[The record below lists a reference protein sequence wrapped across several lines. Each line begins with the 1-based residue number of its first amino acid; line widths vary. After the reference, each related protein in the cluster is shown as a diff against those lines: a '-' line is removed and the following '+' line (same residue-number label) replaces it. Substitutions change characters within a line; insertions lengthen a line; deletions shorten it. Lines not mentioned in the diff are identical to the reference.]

1 MLRFEKLQ
9 NGFLK
14 TLIICLDFK
23 IWMWKKKKTF
33 YVKATHLIVEI
44 AELDIIG
51 EFGRGGCE
59 SEEEEVWWYVE
70 AS

>member
-1 MLRFEKLQ
+1 V
-9 NGFLK
+9 
-14 TLIICLDFK
+14 
-23 IWMWKKKKTF
+23 KKKKTF

-59 SEEEEVWWYVE
+59 SEEEEV
-70 AS
+70 